1 MTIPATVLELVV
13 GLVADGIA
21 LSTFLAGLWGKS
33 TEGESLPSLILFYV
47 LSGLLIIYGWLTL
60 SWVLTRRGLNYIPKA
75 RRAENFDRVVAQGV
89 SGVGLGILPL
99 FIVWSIEMGMVDPGM
114 IMTVLFFGFFLAGI
128 GLFVSVRYLMGLVYQ
143 DLVAWECF
151 RNQPKGRAKF
161 MGGEGGAPLRRHSR
175 TALNGLP
182 LTRLFGTRERR
193 PVCSKPCRYAE
204 ASISEKP
211 GAGKPCA
218 GVCPEIVEVICA
230 GAVE

>member
-75 RRAENFDRVVAQGV
+75 RRVENFRVVAQGV
-89 SGVGLGILPL
+89 SGVGG
-99 FIVWSIEMGMVDPGM
+99 D
-114 IMTVLFFGFFLAGI
+114 
-128 GLFVSVRYLMGLVYQ
+128 
-143 DLVAWECF
+143 
-151 RNQPKGRAKF
+151 
-161 MGGEGGAPLRRHSR
+161 APLRRHSR

-182 LTRLFGTRERR
+182 LTRLFGTRGRR
-193 PVCSKPCRYAE
+193 PVRSKPCRYAE

-218 GVCPEIVEVICA
+218 GACPEIVKVICA

>member
-33 TEGESLPSLILFYV
+33 TEGESPPSLILFYV

-75 RRAENFDRVVAQGV
+75 RRVENFDRVVAQGV

-99 FIVWSIEMGMVDPGM
+99 FIVWLIAMGMVDPGM

-143 DLVAWECF
+143 ALVAWE
-151 RNQPKGRAKF
+151 
-161 MGGEGGAPLRRHSR
+161 
-175 TALNGLP
+175 
-182 LTRLFGTRERR
+182 
-193 PVCSKPCRYAE
+193 
-204 ASISEKP
+204 
-211 GAGKPCA
+211 
-218 GVCPEIVEVICA
+218 
-230 GAVE
+230 